1 MLPYSGCLNSLYP
14 AFHIFS
20 STFQISKM
28 TLNITLNESKNAFI
42 NESSEEEYEY
52 DYDYEESI
60 VTFDWSELGPSIFVF
75 GITFIIGIL
84 GNCLI
89 LVAVIRHTHV
99 KNSPVNVFLASLA
112 SADLLLILI
121 CLPLKVSRNLIYICT
136 S

>member
-1 MLPYSGCLNSLYP
+1 MD
-14 AFHIFS
+14 
-20 STFQISKM
+20 
-28 TLNITLNESKNAFI
+28 
-42 NESSEEEYEY
+42 SSEEYVEYEY
-52 DYDYEESI
+52 DYDYDASI
-60 VTFDWSELGPSIFVF
+60 ATFDWSELGPNLFVF

-121 CLPLKVSRNLIYICT
+121 CLPLKVSIILIQSTVCIRLF
-136 S
+136 

>member
-1 MLPYSGCLNSLYP
+1 
-14 AFHIFS
+14 
-20 STFQISKM
+20 M
-28 TLNITLNESKNAFI
+28 TLNLTLNESKNAFI

-136 S
+136 I